1 VIHAQVDE
9 KGKFDNV
16 EVVSTLVAN
25 DFLWMKHVNW
35 WWTNP
40 TPTT

>member
-25 DFLWMKHVNW
+25 DFL
-35 WWTNP
+35 
-40 TPTT
+40 